1 MAGDARPTPKRRPTG
16 ARHLRHK
23 RTCHEAQYPGG
34 PERVLRTRRR
44 CPQHCT
50 PRGLHSSRGGRSA
63 PHAAVGLPRTGQSLG
78 HGRALPPA
86 LSHTVPDAGST
97 VASANCMHCKPV
109 IPGVPCQCLPCGHR
123 VPCQAV
129 CPVVTGCHAKCL
141 PTACRCEHCTRRG
154 LHSSVCQL
162 HALQALWSQGA
173 LWSQVC
179 HANATKPMP
188 NADRCMLPCGGTKIM
203 AQLGRGGP
211 TLRSL
216 RPRPR
221 SPPHCGPW
229 RRKRRR
235 RRT

>member
-1 MAGDARPTPKRRPTG
+1 MAGNARPTPKRRPTG

-78 HGRALPPA
+78 HGR
-86 LSHTVPDAGST
+86 
-97 VASANCMHCKPV
+97 
-109 IPGVPCQCLPCGHR
+109 
-123 VPCQAV
+123 
-129 CPVVTGCHAKCL
+129 CHA
-141 PTACRCEHCTRRG
+141 TSTNEHCTRCG
-154 LHSSVCQL
+154 LHSSVRQLACPDGHRDPCQVVCQLHAAARLPQTCRSLGHSAQCQL
-162 HALQALWSQGA
+162 HALHALWSQGA